1 MRVLFVCHR
10 LPFPPNRGGKIR
22 PFNIL
27 RHLAEKHSVTVAS
40 IARSEQ
46 ELEAGRELADH
57 CDKVIAE
64 VIPSAPAV
72 WRMVAR
78 LPGSVPS
85 SFGYFYSP
93 RLAERIRQEHAAR
106 PFDLVFVHCSS
117 AAQYVEDL
125 PIPRKILDFGDM
137 DSQKWLIYGKVRR
150 PPLSLGYRLEGF
162 KLEREERR
170 LAGRFDLCTCTT
182 RAELQTLESL
192 NEDTPKDWFPNGVDL
207 EFFSPPDVPYEPDTI
222 CFSGRFDYFPNQ
234 EGALSF
240 CKDVFPRI
248 RAQRPEARLTL
259 VGANPSPAIR
269 RLAQIPGV
277 TVTGT
282 VPDVRPHVSQSAVSV
297 APLNI
302 ARGTQ
307 NKILEALAM
316 GVPVVASEIASFGVD
331 VVPGEHLLTAKTPG
345 EFAEAVLRLLDDA
358 DERRRFSE
366 AGRARVESRHSWPNS
381 MKALDRI
388 LDSQLLQPERVD

>member
-27 RHLAEKHSVTVAS
+27 RHLAKDHSVTVAS
-40 IARSEQ
+40 IARSAQ
-46 ELEAGRELADH
+46 ELEAGRGLADH

-64 VIPSAPAV
+64 VIPASLAV
-72 WRMVAR
+72 CRMVLR
-78 LPGSVPS
+78 LPSAVPS

-93 RLAERIRQEHAAR
+93 SLARRIREEHQAR

-125 PIPRKILDFGDM
+125 PIARKILDFGDM

-150 PPLSLGYRLEGF
+150 PPLSLGYWLEGF

-170 LAGRFDLCTCTT
+170 LAGGFDLCTCTT
-182 RAELQTLESL
+182 RAELETLESL
-192 NEDTPKDWFPNGVDL
+192 NEHTPKDWFPNGVDL
-207 EFFSPPDVPYEPDTI
+207 EFFSPPEAPYEPDTI

-234 EGALSF
+234 EGALHF
-240 CKDVFPRI
+240 CNEVFPMI
-248 RAQRPEARLTL
+248 RARRPEARLTL

-269 RLAQIPGV
+269 KLAESPGV

-282 VPDVRPHVSQSAVSV
+282 VPDVRPYVTQSAVSV

-316 GVPVVASEIASFGVD
+316 GVPVVASETASFGVD
-331 VVPGEHLLTAKTPG
+331 VVPGEHLLTAKTPAD
-345 EFAEAVLRLLDDA
+345 FAEAVLRLLSDA
-358 DERRRFSE
+358 EERRRFSE

-388 LDSQLLQPERVD
+388 LDSYVLQPAPLS